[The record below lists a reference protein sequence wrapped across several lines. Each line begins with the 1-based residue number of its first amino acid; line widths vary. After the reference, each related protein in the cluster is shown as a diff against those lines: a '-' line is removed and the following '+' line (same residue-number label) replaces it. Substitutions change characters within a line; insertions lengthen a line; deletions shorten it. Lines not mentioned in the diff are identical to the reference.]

1 MARWLPADYPMFV
14 TDVNQA
20 TVRRIQIELF
30 QSRDKSIAWALWT
43 GTLGNCLI
51 NRLHSENRT
60 CFVRFCYFKQSLVS
74 HKYVIPADT
83 SRFHGPA
90 VAATNPKCK
99 ETFSTERGNLL
110 GFGFKYLS
118 VHPPEPCPEFIIK
131 IKIRK
136 PSKRQ
141 ISWTQPGL
149 DLGSWQF
156 AARKLC
162 NMLLRQCQRAR
173 EITAQNEQ
181 REKSAD
187 FHREEEGKL
196 NRVGIAKKPEQK
208 QQKQPEKWD
217 QKMAKPKGPTRIGNS
232 WVLNHKG
239 IEVFNTLTKGL
250 QINRLISS

>member
-173 EITAQNEQ
+173 EATQGNYCTKRAARKISRFSQRRRRQTQSRWDCEKTRAKTAETT
-181 REKSAD
+181 
-187 FHREEEGKL
+187 GKV
-196 NRVGIAKKPEQK
+196 R
-208 QQKQPEKWD
+208 
-217 QKMAKPKGPTRIGNS
+217 PKNGQ
-232 WVLNHKG
+232 
-239 IEVFNTLTKGL
+239 TKGTNENWQQL
-250 QINRLISS
+250 SVKP